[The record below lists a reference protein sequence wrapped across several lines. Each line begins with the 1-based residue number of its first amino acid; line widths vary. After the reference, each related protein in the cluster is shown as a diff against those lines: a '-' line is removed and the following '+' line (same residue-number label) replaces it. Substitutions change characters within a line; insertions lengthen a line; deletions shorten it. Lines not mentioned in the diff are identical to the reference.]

1 MLLSRRPVISVR
13 DGFPPDLLSEFFD
26 GPGIVKRITD
36 SPAFEKITDFFADNP
51 AARRSLMSPN
61 AQALIYCLVRILKPK
76 DVIEIGIY
84 QCGTSEA
91 ICRAL
96 AANGSG
102 VLRAVEPF
110 HATKAR
116 KIVLRWP
123 DSMQRCIE
131 IYDETS
137 MQFFMR
143 LEARGIKPSIVLV
156 DGDHSFEFAQF
167 DISTSARFLLPSGF
181 ILVDNVAQPGPFL
194 ATKDF
199 LAANPAWTVESR
211 DLPPVLK
218 GYDRNRPTVINTD
231 FAVLRAPS
239 GFPVDGRPRC
249 FGSIP
254 WRHRTVS
261 RVALSFA
268 APTSENAVLSVQ
280 LILRGFGTDLREI
293 VFETETVLSSG
304 ESHVTIDSDNFG
316 FADAFS
322 SYSLE
327 TVLRW
332 SGQRQLLL
340 GEAPVPAA

>member
-1 MLLSRRPVISVR
+1 
-13 DGFPPDLLSEFFD
+13 
-26 GPGIVKRITD
+26 
-36 SPAFEKITDFFADNP
+36 
-51 AARRSLMSPN
+51 MSPN